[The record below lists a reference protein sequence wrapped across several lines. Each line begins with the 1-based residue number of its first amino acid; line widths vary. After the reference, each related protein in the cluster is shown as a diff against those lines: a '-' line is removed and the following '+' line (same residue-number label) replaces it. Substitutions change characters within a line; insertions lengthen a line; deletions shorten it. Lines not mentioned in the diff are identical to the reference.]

1 MAKTDSRNRL
11 AGKSAVVTGA
21 GHGIGRAEALLLA
34 REGAKVVVND
44 LGCDMLGRGADK
56 SIAQRVV
63 DEILGEG
70 GEAVANTD
78 SVATMEGAR
87 RIIETALGAFGRLD
101 ILINNAGI
109 VRPGL
114 IDEMAED
121 DWDSVIDVHLKG
133 SFATIRHA
141 GPIFREQRSGVIV
154 NTASHAGLG
163 QYGMANYSAVK
174 EGIVGLTRTV
184 ARDLGQYN
192 VRCNAIRPIARG
204 TRMGAVSALAE
215 NIRISQEVL
224 GIPGVGN
231 YWVPIPARG
240 DMTPEQVA
248 VLVVWLCTDAARK
261 INGRIFQVMGGEIG
275 LYPEPEV
282 IRAVFAPKGWDLDTL
297 DAPATRRYLIGDLQN
312 TFLPAPASQ

>member
-11 AGKSAVVTGA
+11 VGKSAVVTGA

-44 LGCDMLGRGADK
+44 LGCDVFGRGADK

-63 DEILGEG
+63 DEILGEA

-78 SVATMEGAR
+78 NVATMEGAR
-87 RIIETALGAFGRLD
+87 RIVATAIEAFGRLD

-133 SFATIRHA
+133 SFAAIRHA

-163 QYGMANYSAVK
+163 QYCMANYSAAK

-192 VRCNAIRPIARG
+192 VRCNAIRPIARR
-204 TRMGAVSALAE
+204 TRMGNVSALAE
-215 NIRISQEVL
+215 NIRISQEFL

-231 YWVPIPARG
+231 YWVPGPAHG

-248 VLVVWLCTDAARK
+248 VLVAWLCTDAANK

-312 TFLPAPASQ
+312 TFLPARASQ

>member
-1 MAKTDSRNRL
+1 MGGIDSRKRL
-11 AGKSAVVTGA
+11 MGKSAVVTGA

-34 REGAKVVVND
+34 REGARVVVND
-44 LGCDMLGRGADK
+44 FGCDQFGRGADG

-63 DEILGEG
+63 DEIVEEG
-70 GEAVANTD
+70 GNAVANTD
-78 SVATMEGAR
+78 SVASMEGAR
-87 RIIETALGAFGRLD
+87 RIIETALEAFGQLD
-101 ILINNAGI
+101 ILINNAGT

-114 IDEMAED
+114 IDEMSED

-133 SFATIRHA
+133 TFATIRHA

-163 QYGMANYSAVK
+163 QYAMSNYSAAK
-174 EGIVGLTRTV
+174 EGIIGLTRTV

-192 VRCNAIRPIARG
+192 VRCNAIRPIARK
-204 TRMGAVSALAE
+204 TRMSAVSALAE

-224 GIPGVGN
+224 KIPGVGN
-231 YWVPIPARG
+231 YWVPAPG

-248 VLVVWLCTDAARK
+248 VLVVWLCTDAADK

-282 IRAVFAPKGWDLDTL
+282 IRSVFTREGWDLEML

-312 TFLPAPASQ
+312 TFLPTRAPQ